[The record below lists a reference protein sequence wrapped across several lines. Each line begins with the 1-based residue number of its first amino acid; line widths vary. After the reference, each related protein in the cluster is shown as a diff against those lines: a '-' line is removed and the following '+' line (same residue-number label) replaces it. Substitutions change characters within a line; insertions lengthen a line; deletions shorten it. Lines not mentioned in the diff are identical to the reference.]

1 MTLRRIGIIIA
12 AFGIAAASPAQA
24 EDLLVTQYK
33 NDPSGAPYGI
43 ALEKGFF
50 KKSWARRHRHHLRGG
65 RRQLGAQRHGD
76 DLGYGDVTAAP
87 VIAAADQGQDVKIV
101 GMTSRSLADLVMIVM
116 PNSPLKTPADI
127 KGKKFG
133 ISNPKSLG
141 EMMGV
146 LVMEKAGLKQGDVQM
161 TALGSL
167 GGALTA
173 LENGVVDV
181 TSIPLILFRT
191 RGGESK
197 YRVLVGP
204 KDLPLIPSQLGMATS
219 KAMKEWPD
227 KLRAI
232 QAARRDGTKFIY
244 EHTDEAIKILSK
256 VYAPLPPKDV
266 GIMVKELVEA
276 KFWSEGRIE
285 MPLLETDRA
294 CDERRRHAGEGCRPQ
309 EHGRQLVPAG
319 RSAKMTDR
327 GAPDQ
332 DIHACALGCDAGLS
346 GDGRHA
352 AGSCARAG
360 RSRSQARRVLRRGR
374 PLRLRQVH
382 AARGARRPA
391 AADRRHGDV
400 RGPAGRGRGAGWHR
414 RRVSGGRQL
423 SLADGVG
430 QRRVRPAPQR
440 RRPTPRC
447 AAGSTTRWPSWD

>member
-50 KKSWARRHRHHLRGG
+50 KAHGLDVTGIISGAGG
-65 RRQLGAQRHGD
+65 GSSVRNAIAS

-87 VIAAADQGQDVKIV
+87 VIAAAEQGQDVKIV
-101 GMTSRSLADLVMIVM
+101 GMTSRSLADLVLIVM
-116 PNSPLKTPADI
+116 PDSPLKSPADL

-146 LVMEKAGLKQGDVQM
+146 LVMEQAGLKQGDVQM

-167 GGALTA
+167 SGALTA

-181 TSIPLILFRT
+181 TSIPIVLFRT

-197 YRVLVGP
+197 YRVLVSP

-219 KAMKEWPD
+219 KAMNEWPD

-232 QAARRDGTKFIY
+232 QAARREGTKFIY
-244 EHTDEAIKILSK
+244 DHTDEAIEILSK
-256 VYAPLPPKDV
+256 VYAPLPPSEV
-266 GIMVKELVEA
+266 GIMVKQLVEA

-285 MPLLETDRA
+285 MPLLAQT
-294 CDERRRHAGEGCRPQ
+294 
-309 EHGRQLVPAG
+309 
-319 RSAKMTDR
+319 
-327 GAPDQ
+327 
-332 DIHACALGCDAGLS
+332 
-346 GDGRHA
+346 
-352 AGSCARAG
+352 
-360 RSRSQARRVLRRGR
+360 
-374 PLRLRQVH
+374 VH
-382 AARGARRPA
+382 AMK
-391 AADRRHGDV
+391 
-400 RGPAGRGRGAGWHR
+400 
-414 RRVSGGRQL
+414 
-423 SLADGVG
+423 GVG
-430 QRRVRPAPQR
+430 MLQKDVDLKKVVDSSFLPPDLQK
-440 RRPTPRC
+440 
-447 AAGSTTRWPSWD
+447 